1 MQDNISIT
9 EKTIN
14 ENLYTICNTLDMS
27 LSLELIFL
35 QEIIHK
41 AVTTESLTG
50 VASTTNRK

>member
-14 ENLYTICNTLDMS
+14 ENLSTICNTLDMS